1 MPMSKSIVSNAK
13 QIRKRWMEDG
23 RNRENGSRYGTAE
36 HIKENKIMLFA
47 L

>member
-1 MPMSKSIVSNAK
+1 MVSNAK
-13 QIRKRWMEDG
+13 QIRKRWIEDG

-36 HIKENKIMLFA
+36 QFKENKTMLFA